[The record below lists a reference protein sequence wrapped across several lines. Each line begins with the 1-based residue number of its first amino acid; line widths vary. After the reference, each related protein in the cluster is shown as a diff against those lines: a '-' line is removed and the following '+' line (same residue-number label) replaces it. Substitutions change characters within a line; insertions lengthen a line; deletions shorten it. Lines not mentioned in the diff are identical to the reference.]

1 MIKRIL
7 NKIKTKKI
15 NISVIGLGYVGL
27 PLCMRLI
34 DKNFNVN
41 GIDTDFDK
49 INALKK
55 GVSYIDNLKINNLGY
70 FKNNPKNLSTKYDLV
85 KKSDVIIIC
94 LPTPLKN
101 NLEPEMKYIFDC
113 FRKLKKILKKGQT
126 IILESTVYPGA
137 TNEHFDKIN
146 KNLNFKIGKDIFLI
160 YSPERENPGD
170 KNFDYSKTPKVVSGK
185 SKNCEKIAKNLY
197 SFICKKVFTATSIEV
212 AEMSKLLENTYRSV
226 NIGLVNEFKI
236 ISDKMNLNIWDVIK
250 AAKTKNFGF
259 TAFEPGPGIGGHCIP
274 IDPHYLSLVSKKYNY
289 NPSFIIS
296 SLLLNRKM
304 PSWTFKQIL
313 KIANKKNINL
323 NKILFLGVAYK
334 KNVDDL
340 RESPSIKIMNLFHK
354 KKYKIKFNDPHI
366 NTVFLGNKNKKILCS
381 QKMNYKNLSNYDA
394 IIISTNHDSYDYKNI
409 LKYSKNIIDTRG
421 VFKNFKFQDKIDF
434 V

>member
-1 MIKRIL
+1 MIHDV
-7 NKIKTKKI
+7 KI
-15 NISVIGLGYVGL
+15 
-27 PLCMRLI
+27 
-34 DKNFNVN
+34 
-41 GIDTDFDK
+41 
-49 INALKK
+49 
-55 GVSYIDNLKINNLGY
+55 
-70 FKNNPKNLSTKYDLV
+70 
-85 KKSDVIIIC
+85 
-94 LPTPLKN
+94 TPL
-101 NLEPEMKYIFDC
+101 
-113 FRKLKKILKKGQT
+113 
-126 IILESTVYPGA
+126 
-137 TNEHFDKIN
+137 
-146 KNLNFKIGKDIFLI
+146 
-160 YSPERENPGD
+160 
-170 KNFDYSKTPKVVSGK
+170 
-185 SKNCEKIAKNLY
+185 
-197 SFICKKVFTATSIEV
+197 
-212 AEMSKLLENTYRSV
+212 
-226 NIGLVNEFKI
+226 KI

-274 IDPHYLSLVSKKYNY
+274 IDPHYLSWVSKKYNY